1 MKGLKVLVLI
11 AIACSLVFSIGCAA
25 RQTVK
30 QEAVATPET
39 QAVVAEATA
48 VPTAVPA
55 EKYVVKKGDT
65 LWAISAKGSIYKDN
79 FQWPLLFKANRD
91 AIEDPDLIQVNQE
104 LVVKKDF
111 AKDEVTDAVQK
122 AKDTP
127 PYKPHTA
134 PRKKLP
140 LRY

>member
-1 MKGLKVLVLI
+1 MKGLKFLVLT
-11 AIACSLVFSIGCAA
+11 AIACSLVMFSIGCAA

-48 VPTAVPA
+48 VPAVSM

-79 FQWPLLFKANRD
+79 FEWPLLFKANRD